1 MGFYYRQSVNLGP
14 FCVNLSKSGVGYSV
28 GGRGFRAGTAARGKK
43 YTSFSIPG
51 TGVGYRKSGA
61 CCLVLAAGVPTAIL
75 FGRWLIAT

>member
-1 MGFYYRQSVNLGP
+1 
-14 FCVNLSKSGVGYSV
+14 VGYSI
-28 GGRGFRAGTAARGKK
+28 GGQGFRVGTTPRGKK

-61 CCLVLAAGVPTAIL
+61 GCLVLAAGVPTAIL